1 MFYGAR
7 RGMFRTARQAA
18 RAAKNKQQSG
28 YRHVSMLVREESALG
43 GAQRRA
49 FGRQSSDTIARALA
63 VTVGDSLLN
72 RDVIDALSAVLSDLV
87 EEDDDGR

>member
-7 RGMFRTARQAA
+7 RCMFRTARQAT
-18 RAAKNKQQSG
+18 RATKNKQQSG
-28 YRHVSMLVREESALG
+28 YRQVTMLLREESAIG

-49 FGRQSSDTIARALA
+49 FGRQTSDTIARAVA

-72 RDVIDALSAVLSDLV
+72 RHVIDALNAVLSDLV